1 MPAVYHGKLK
11 LWWCDECNLPLL
23 TKKCE
28 ICHSLGRKIKITP
41 PGDVRPAFAGDLK
54 IINSLLEDRYGIDEG
69 LRGVVLLNRLPAE
82 DLAYEIIYCGKIIG
96 ILRYNGNFFDISLKP
111 DGAEI
116 FRKSIK
122 KGYVVADDGAEDS
135 LLSGR
140 NLMAPGVVDIAD
152 NVRKG
157 MYVVVLCR
165 DSVGVGI
172 SKIDANNV
180 PKKGVAVKMKGF
192 KKIEDVNICKNVGW
206 EDVLRANE
214 KHLENLEKE
223 AIEFIKRTAK
233 EISLPILVSFSGGKD
248 SMATLL
254 LVMKSGLKYES
265 FFLDTGIELEE
276 TLRYVDDV
284 EKRYGLKIKR
294 IHSDDR
300 FWKSL
305 EKYGPPARDYRWCCK
320 VVKLGPTTKFIME
333 NYPNGV
339 LTFVGQRRYESD
351 VRSKTPRIWRNKWVP
366 NQIAASPI
374 QDWTALEVFLYLM
387 KEKAPLNPWYE
398 RGMNRIGCYLCPS
411 SDLGD
416 FKIME
421 KYSKI
426 LEKWFEY
433 LEKYARENDFPDYW
447 ISLGLWRWVNIP
459 KRFGIKDIPEKRRIF
474 SVRKK
479 VENGK
484 VKFIPNRKINMERLK
499 NLSFVLPEDCIDLE
513 NLMSTKDCAENFL
526 KIIYKVEECVG
537 CGICLAHCMFEA
549 LYIKNDMVWVNKQK
563 CTKCMKCLEAM
574 CPAVSWR

>member
-28 ICHSLGRKIKITP
+28 ICNSIGRKINITP
-41 PGDVRPAFAGDLK
+41 PGDVRPAFTGDLK

-96 ILRYNGNFFDISLKP
+96 ILRYSLNSFDISLKP
-111 DGAEI
+111 EGAEL
-116 FRKSIK
+116 FRKRIK
-122 KGYVVADDGAEDS
+122 KGYVVADEGAEDS

-140 NLMAPGVVDIAD
+140 NLMAPGVVDVAD

-157 MYVVVLCR
+157 MHVVVLCGN
-165 DSVGVGI
+165 SVGTGL
-172 SKIDANNV
+172 SKIDADNL
-180 PKKGVAVKMKGF
+180 PKRGVAVKMKGI
-192 KKIEDVNICKNVGW
+192 KKIEDVGACKNAEW
-206 EDVLRANE
+206 DDVLRAN
-214 KHLENLEKE
+214 KNHIENIEKE
-223 AIEFIKRTAK
+223 AIDFIKRTAK

-254 LVMKSGLKYES
+254 LVKKSGLRYET

-276 TLRYVDDV
+276 TLKYVDYV

-320 VVKLGPTTKFIME
+320 VVKLGPTTRFIME
-333 NYPNGV
+333 NYPKGV
-339 LTFVGQRRYESD
+339 LTFIGQRRYESN

-374 QDWTALEVFLYLM
+374 QNWTALEVFLYLM

-398 RGMNRIGCYLCPS
+398 RGMNRIGCYLCPA

-416 FKIME
+416 FKIIE
-421 KYSKI
+421 KYSNI
-426 LEKWFEY
+426 LERWFNY
-433 LEKYARENDFPDYW
+433 LKKYARENDLPDYW
-447 ISLGLWRWVNIP
+447 ISLGLWRWLNIP
-459 KRFGIKDIPEKRRIF
+459 KRFGIKDISEKRKIF
-474 SVRKK
+474 SVKK
-479 VENGK
+479 KEGDNEVR
-484 VKFIPNRKINMERLK
+484 FIPNRNINMERLK
-499 NLSFVLPEDCIDLE
+499 NLSFVIAEDCIDLE
-513 NLMSTKDCAENFL
+513 NLISARECAEDFL
-526 KIIYKVEECVG
+526 KIIYKTEECVG
-537 CGICLAHCMFEA
+537 CGICLAYCAFGA
-549 LYIKNDMVWVNKQK
+549 LYIKNDMILVDEKK
-563 CTKCMKCLEAM
+563 CTKCKRCLEAA
-574 CPAVSWR
+574 CPAVSWH